1 MHGGFQ
7 IMDTSIYT
15 LIVNGA
21 RGCPEAIAV
30 TAPERRPLT
39 YEALRRQ
46 VDYVVSTLNAWGI
59 GRADRVAVVLPNGP
73 DMAVAFVAVT
83 SGATC
88 APLNPRYREP
98 EFEFFLSD
106 LNAKALII
114 QAEMNSPAVTVARKR
129 HIPIIRLSP
138 LPEAGRF
145 TLTVGEESP
154 VSRPV
159 FAQPD
164 DVALILHTSG
174 TTSRP
179 KMVPLTHGNLC
190 TSANNIRESL
200 QLTAQDRCLN
210 IMPLFHIHGLVGA
223 LLSTLS
229 AGASIVCTPGFH
241 APKFYDWL
249 KQYQPSWYSAV
260 PTMHQAILAR
270 FEQQDDLD
278 VSRLRFIRSSSAA
291 LPPNVMAGLESAFH
305 VPVIEA
311 YGMTEASHQMA
322 SNPLPPHARKAGSV
336 GQATGIDIAI
346 MDPDGVLLQ
355 PGEPGEIVI
364 RGRTVTKGYEQNPEA
379 NAKAF
384 THGWFHTGDKGY
396 LDEDHYLVLQDRLKE
411 IINRG
416 GEKISPRE
424 VDEILLSHPDVL
436 QAVTFAVPHPK
447 LGEAVAAAVVLRDS
461 STVTEWD
468 LQQFVASRVTDFK
481 VPSRVLALEEIP
493 KGPTGKMQRIGMAQR
508 LGVTLSSEDHDA
520 PAQYTAPS
528 TPIESRLASIWGDVL
543 HLDRIGIDDN
553 FFQLG
558 GDSIQA
564 GLILAHIQKTLHL
577 DQIPLA
583 IFLHAPTIRTMSALL
598 SHNDLNLPDA
608 SLIALQRTGSRP
620 PFYCIHAC
628 EGEVLF
634 LTSLSHHLGPDQPF
648 YALRAQGLDGNKP
661 FSTVEAMAT
670 HYLTEIQALQP
681 TGPYLLGG
689 AGVGGTIA
697 WEMAQQLTKKSKD
710 VGLLVL
716 MDTLLPQAMSFPA
729 PNLRHYL
736 NRIKFHI
743 QQRNLPRMITA
754 LLATRYTE
762 TMSIP
767 YRRFLHRYYPSHRVY
782 YLIQEAADQYHLS
795 RYPGHVVVCM
805 AQKHWGHLG
814 DPASRIDP
822 WRPWISGRFDSYAI
836 PGEHLTI
843 FQEPNVQVLAQT
855 LRPHLTEIAAGKH

>member
-1 MHGGFQ
+1 MDAQ
-7 IMDTSIYT
+7 IYA
-15 LIVNGA
+15 LIVHGA
-21 RGCPEAIAV
+21 RQCPDAIAV
-30 TAPERRPLT
+30 TAPDRTPLT
-39 YEALRRQ
+39 YRNLQRQ
-46 VDYVVSTLNAWGI
+46 IEYVVSTLNSWKI
-59 GRADRVAVVLPNGP
+59 GRNDRVAVVLPNGP
-73 DMAVAFVAVT
+73 DMAVAFLAVA

-114 QAEMNSPAVTVARKR
+114 LEAMASPAVQVAQKR
-129 HIPIIRLSP
+129 HIRVIRLSP
-138 LPEAGRF
+138 RPEAGRF
-145 TLTVGEESP
+145 SLAVEQESTA
-154 VSRPV
+154 SHPV

-179 KMVPLTHGNLC
+179 KMVPLTHINLC

-210 IMPLFHIHGLVGA
+210 IMPLFHIHGLIGA
-223 LLSTLS
+223 LLSTIS
-229 AGASIVCTPGFH
+229 AGASIVCTPGFY
-241 APKFYDWL
+241 APTFYDWM

-260 PTMHQAILAR
+260 PTMHQAILTR
-270 FEQQDDLD
+270 FDQQQDCEG
-278 VSRLRFIRSSSAA
+278 SRLRFIRSSSAA
-291 LPPNVMAGLESAFH
+291 LPPNVMSGLESAFN

-322 SNPLPPHARKAGSV
+322 SNPLPLGRRKAGSV
-336 GQATGIDIAI
+336 GRATGIDIAI
-346 MDPDGVLLQ
+346 MDADGNLLN
-355 PGEPGEIVI
+355 PGTPGEIVI
-364 RGRTVTKGYEQNPEA
+364 RGRTVTNGYEQNPEA
-379 NAKAF
+379 NATAF
-384 THGWFHTGDKGY
+384 TNGWFRTGDKGY
-396 LDEDHYLVLQDRLKE
+396 LDTDNYLVLQDRLKE

-436 QAVTFAVPHPK
+436 QAVTFAVPHPQ
-447 LGEAVAAAVVLRDS
+447 LGEAVAAAVVLRDT
-461 STVTEWD
+461 STATEWD
-468 LQQFVASRVTDFK
+468 IQQFVASRVTDFK
-481 VPSRVLALEEIP
+481 VPARVLALEEIP

-508 LGVTLSSEDHDA
+508 LGVTLPSEDHDVQ
-520 PAQYTAPS
+520 AQYTAPS
-528 TPIESRLASIWGDVL
+528 TPLEARLATIWGDIL
-543 HLDRIGIDDN
+543 QLDRIGMDDN

-583 IFLHAPTIRTMSALL
+583 IFLHAPTIRTMSELL
-598 SHNDLNLPDA
+598 SQKELDLPDA

-661 FSTVEAMAT
+661 FSTVEAMAI
-670 HYLTEIQALQP
+670 HYLKEIQAIQP

-697 WEMAQQLTKKSKD
+697 WEMAQQLIANSND

-716 MDTLLPQAMSFPA
+716 MDTQLPQAMSPPA
-729 PNLRHYL
+729 KPNLRHYL
-736 NRIKFHI
+736 NRIKFHM
-743 QQRNLPRMITA
+743 QQRNLQRMITA

-762 TMSIP
+762 NISLL
-767 YRRFLHRYYPSHRVY
+767 YRRFLNRYYPSHRVY
-782 YLIQEAADQYHLS
+782 YLIQEAADRYHLS
-795 RYPGHVVVCM
+795 RYLGRVVACM

-822 WRPWISGRFDSYAI
+822 WRPWIAGRFDSYAI

-843 FQEPNVQVLAQT
+843 FQEPNVQVLAHT
-855 LRPHLTEIAAGKH
+855 LRPHLTEVAAGKR